1 MVQPPPDLTRYD
13 DNDDTDSVGTSLAH
27 QDMSPPDSPSSL
39 RAASPPHAPPQRLHK
54 PLTRVQRE
62 RTREAWAS
70 PELAA
75 GRSNN
80 ISPRAFHS
88 LRDGTWLQDEAIH
101 RFLRLLVARDAFQ
114 ASLIDAH
121 RPSFVFTSFFMT
133 QLLNMGD
140 LDPTV
145 QGSYSYSNIQR
156 WSRRV
161 PGQDVFALDKLF
173 LPVNVNRSHWMVIV
187 AFMQEQRIQAYDS
200 AGATNTRF
208 LQATLRYLA
217 DEHQRVHNRA
227 LPVQDWSLCES
238 TPATPTQLNGYDCGV
253 FTCAFID
260 CLLRNDTPTFSQE
273 DMTQYRRWITLSL
286 LENQLPIG

>member
-1 MVQPPPDLTRYD
+1 MVQPPPDLTRYN

-39 RAASPPHAPPQRLHK
+39 RAAPPPPAPPQRLNK
-54 PLTRVQRE
+54 PLIQVQRE

-70 PELAA
+70 PELAT
-75 GRSNN
+75 GPSNS

-101 RFLRLLVARDAFQ
+101 RFLRLLVVRDAFQ

-121 RPSFVFTSFFMT
+121 RPSFVFKSFFMT

-140 LDPTV
+140 LDQTV
-145 QGSYSYSNIQR
+145 QGSYSYSNIQM
-156 WSRRV
+156 WSRQA
-161 PGQDVFALDKLF
+161 PGQYVFALDKLS

-208 LQATLRYLA
+208 LQAIL
-217 DEHQRVHNRA
+217 
-227 LPVQDWSLCES
+227 
-238 TPATPTQLNGYDCGV
+238 
-253 FTCAFID
+253 
-260 CLLRNDTPTFSQE
+260 
-273 DMTQYRRWITLSL
+273 
-286 LENQLPIG
+286 